1 MLTHTRDQTPL
12 QYVDRLFRN
21 SYTPTQTILT
31 HVQVEPRTSIPMV
44 AIAVVTIIPCLLAL
58 IYIGSSTVFE
68 DVVSLSVS
76 GLYASYFIPC
86 TLLLW
91 RRTTGQILDRS
102 SPDGNIDH
110 EPPSIATTSTRTSK
124 PSQNQSIADD
134 DVAIEDIIRPVLVW
148 GPWRVPGIWG
158 TINNAFA
165 CVFITFVIFWSFWP
179 PKTPATPEN
188 MNYSVLVTGTVVAFS
203 IVYYY
208 LWGKTQ
214 YKGPLIERE
223 VRRMVRNADIT

>member
-1 MLTHTRDQTPL
+1 
-12 QYVDRLFRN
+12 
-21 SYTPTQTILT
+21 
-31 HVQVEPRTSIPMV
+31 MV

-102 SPDGNIDH
+102 SLDSGNINRESPTTTTTTTLARTP
-110 EPPSIATTSTRTSK
+110 EPSR
-124 PSQNQSIADD
+124 NQSIADD
-134 DVAIEDIIRPVLVW
+134 DAAIDDVIRPVLVW

-158 TINNAFA
+158 TLNNAFA

-179 PKTPATPEN
+179 PTTPATPEN

-208 LWGKTQ
+208 LWGRTQ
-214 YKGPLIERE
+214 YKGPLVERE
-223 VRRMVRNADIT
+223 VRGMVRDVDWM